1 MKLEAFAKLNLSLA
15 VTGRRAD
22 GMHELDMLMQNISL
36 ADELEI
42 FPADAVSLQCE
53 GIPADESNTAVKAAR
68 LFFEAA
74 GIRGGARMTLKKHIP
89 AQAGLGGGS
98 SDAGA
103 VLNALNE
110 IYGAGLSQEQ
120 LKEIAAR
127 IGADVP
133 FFLKGGCMRARGI
146 GEILSPVRNACDFSY
161 LLVKPEGGV
170 MTGPAYAKYHDLPA
184 VTPDIGAA
192 AAALEA
198 GDREAYFNAA
208 GNSLL
213 PAGAALCPEVGTL
226 LEECMEYGASFAMMT
241 GSGSCV
247 FAVFSD
253 AAEEERAYAA
263 FLGRY
268 AFCVRARNTK
278 EAFRVIGP

>member
-161 LLVKPEGGV
+161 LLVKPEGGG
-170 MTGPAYAKYHDLPA
+170 MTGP
-184 VTPDIGAA
+184 
-192 AAALEA
+192 ALEA